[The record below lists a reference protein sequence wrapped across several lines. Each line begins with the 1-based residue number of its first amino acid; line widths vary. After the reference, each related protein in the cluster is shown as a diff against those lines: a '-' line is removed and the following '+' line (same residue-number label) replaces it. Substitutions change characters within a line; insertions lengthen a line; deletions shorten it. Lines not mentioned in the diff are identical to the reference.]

1 MRKMMGDKIHP
12 THFQVPEMPWKE
24 KEKQAILLL
33 QSIIDDYNKE
43 PVDETFLADLALVL
57 YENTDLVD
65 WVMKYKG
72 E

>member
-1 MRKMMGDKIHP
+1 MGDKIHP
-12 THFQVPEMPWKE
+12 THFQVPEMPWRE

-33 QSIIDDYNKE
+33 QKILGAWMDDSISREHFIHIIMRLEQKNS
-43 PVDETFLADLALVL
+43 
-57 YENTDLVD
+57 DLVD

>member
-1 MRKMMGDKIHP
+1 MGDSIHK
-12 THFQVPEMPWKE
+12 THFQVPEMPWRE

-33 QSIIDDYNKE
+33 QKVIRLNR
-43 PVDETFLADLALVL
+43 TFLCDQDLNHLFS
-57 YENTDLVD
+57 ENPDLVD